1 MVNEVVKLI
10 ENEFREMLDPNDI
23 SKFDLKVRNIRF
35 IGELT
40 KFSLVSP

>member
-1 MVNEVVKLI
+1 MVIEVVKLI
-10 ENEFREMLDPNDI
+10 ESEFREMLDPNDI